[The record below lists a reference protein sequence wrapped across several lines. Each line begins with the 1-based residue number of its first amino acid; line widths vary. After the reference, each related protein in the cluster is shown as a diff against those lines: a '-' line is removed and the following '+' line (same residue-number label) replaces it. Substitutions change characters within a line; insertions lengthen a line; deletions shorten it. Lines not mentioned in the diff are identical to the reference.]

1 MEFTGSLQFADESS
15 WLTLTTESD
24 DTVTISVRLN
34 TFVPNQEVMSFEV
47 TPNSGIVR
55 LPAGEILRV
64 LKGNGVGM
72 ITGVFAATQ
81 GTSSCSYSFS
91 VLPCRKFAYKSLA
104 ATIFTTRP
112 EKSPVHVG
120 AEDRLWFYRMAGDVS
135 TYVRFNYLAGG
146 SSSNYELSP
155 TYSINLK
162 YYDLDISADTMLAT
176 ASAKG
181 LDVSNIVSYDVWIEC
196 SGSKSTVYSF
206 VIKRMRLPLKTYRF
220 LGRRGTYE
228 YIHATGKFS
237 RSIESET
244 QVFVNS
250 GIEQELENDYSM
262 TFEQN
267 SGHIDSIGM
276 NGYWL
281 EFLAAKERY
290 IIEKDGSER
299 AIVVDEFKTSLTDR
313 TVSSMTFKWHY
324 ANPNNTVIDKVD
336 IDITGLGILGP
347 STVNDVSNTAQ
358 FQVTYSPSNTTQR
371 SITWSVVSGS
381 DYASID
387 GNGKLTVKS
396 NAKGNVVKVRATST
410 DKPNIYAEKSVNV
423 TYFSAEVSISFQK
436 DSIEVEAKAGTVTN
450 TFTTTGLTNLRVSA
464 SGGMAITTGPSI
476 TGYLIGFAYAENTGN
491 SAKMATVTL
500 TGDRTDGKGTFSKS
514 YTVLQKAAAS
524 AEDPSWDLPSSYL
537 GEYLT
542 LNPAGGTFD
551 INISDPARAGWRVVF
566 DSPLTLESGSA
577 TGTGQGKLSVRYP
590 ANDTGS
596 SRSFELILK
605 SGVSYLTK
613 CVAKQAAKAETPKA
627 DPSWNLPSTWII
639 KADGSNAPSIQ
650 VTDNDNVGW
659 RLVLPDWIQT
669 EGGMTEGTGTFSL
682 MTAADGNDGSER
694 TAELRLV
701 STDGNTTYA
710 VCSVSQ
716 KAAASQEPS
725 ITFSMNSATVK
736 ATLTVLTN
744 PMSYQNL
751 TGLNATVSGGLSA
764 AAASIESSSVK
775 VTFAQNTTA
784 SERVGTVTVT
794 GTRTDGKGTYSKSFT
809 IVQSAARAATW
820 SLPATQAFEAG
831 GDGAI
836 FTITDKDSA
845 GWRLTLPDWC
855 LVSDGI
861 TEGSGD
867 RDTDLVARAND
878 TGSSRTGT
886 VQLVSTDG
894 NTVYATCTV
903 TQESKILPSWN
914 VPTTFRFDSIG
925 QSDLSPSGLDL
936 NITDPDNVGWTI
948 DGPSYVGNSLVSGD
962 PLPISGTGNKSLSL
976 APDVNTSSER
986 TFDLVLK
993 ASTGAVIA
1001 TCNCTQKAS
1010 EAENTVAMKI
1020 AISNADQKL
1029 DVADHNPEVCIN
1041 TNGLTITD
1049 GISLGTIVSM
1059 DSQYIY
1065 IDIPESNV
1073 AELYNKLQVDWK
1085 YNQFLYVHILNG
1097 STNPDTVYNNETSE
1111 HTDFYNNENFLLC
1124 EIAKVQANLFAKVE
1138 NVVTSH
1144 GSIILESDCIIEEYQ
1159 TRYHVVIK
1167 TDEPL
1172 GSYVSSQFSS
1182 EKFGLV
1188 WLMNRDNN
1196 TSYLPIFPYVTGVD
1210 VGGSVP
1216 KLRMD
1221 VYRCIPM
1228 PLSVFKLNNLAFVT
1242 DFAATEATQIGIVS
1256 ISEIKTGNS
1265 SLLKLPT
1272 FDLSET
1278 HFGTNVPGFDSSVVL
1293 EMQNPSVLDLS
1304 DRVSTDFQGDI
1315 IITLS
1320 CNDMFLDIL

>member
-1 MEFTGSLQFADESS
+1 MEFTGSILFADESS

-206 VIKRMRLPLKTYRF
+206 VIKRTRLPLKTYKF

-250 GIEQELENDYSM
+250 GIEQELTNDYSM

-336 IDITGLGILGP
+336 INITGLGILGP

-464 SGGMAITTGPSI
+464 SGGMTITTGPSI

-514 YTVLQKAAAS
+514 YTVTQKAAAAS

-596 SRSFELILK
+596 SRSFELLLK

-809 IVQSAARAATW
+809 IEQSAAKAAATW
-820 SLPATQAFEAG
+820 DLPSSLTFEEG
-831 GDGAI
+831 GDGEI

-903 TQESKILPSWN
+903 TQESKILLSWDVPS
-914 VPTTFRFDSIG
+914 TFRFDSLG
-925 QSDLSPSGLDL
+925 QSESSPAGLEFTL
-936 NITDPDNVGWTI
+936 NNPDNLGWTI
-948 DGPSYVGNSLVSGD
+948 DGPSYVTFTYSEDGTSKTANLPFSRGD
-962 PLPISGTGNKSLSL
+962 RNITPMYIQ
-976 APDVNTSSER
+976 PDVNGTAER
-986 TFDLVLK
+986 TFDLSLLT
-993 ASTGAVIA
+993 SSGAVIA
-1001 TCNCTQKAS
+1001 TCECTQEADNSMNFATALTLDPS
-1010 EAENTVAMKI
+1010 EE
-1020 AISNADQKL
+1020 
-1029 DVADHNPEVCIN
+1029 
-1041 TNGLTITD
+1041 
-1049 GISLGTIVSM
+1049 
-1059 DSQYIY
+1059 
-1065 IDIPESNV
+1065 
-1073 AELYNKLQVDWK
+1073 
-1085 YNQFLYVHILNG
+1085 
-1097 STNPDTVYNNETSE
+1097 
-1111 HTDFYNNENFLLC
+1111 
-1124 EIAKVQANLFAKVE
+1124 
-1138 NVVTSH
+1138 
-1144 GSIILESDCIIEEYQ
+1144 
-1159 TRYHVVIK
+1159 R
-1167 TDEPL
+1167 
-1172 GSYVSSQFSS
+1172 
-1182 EKFGLV
+1182 
-1188 WLMNRDNN
+1188 
-1196 TSYLPIFPYVTGVD
+1196 
-1210 VGGSVP
+1210 
-1216 KLRMD
+1216 
-1221 VYRCIPM
+1221 
-1228 PLSVFKLNNLAFVT
+1228 
-1242 DFAATEATQIGIVS
+1242 
-1256 ISEIKTGNS
+1256 
-1265 SLLKLPT
+1265 
-1272 FDLSET
+1272 
-1278 HFGTNVPGFDSSVVL
+1278 
-1293 EMQNPSVLDLS
+1293 
-1304 DRVSTDFQGDI
+1304 
-1315 IITLS
+1315 
-1320 CNDMFLDIL
+1320 

>member
-1 MEFTGSLQFADESS
+1 MSFPKDVTCGNFAIARGSTPRITEVMEFTGNIQFADESS

-206 VIKRMRLPLKTYRF
+206 VIKRMRLPLKTYKF

-410 DKPNIYAEKSVNV
+410 DKPSVYAEKSANV

-436 DSIEVEAKAGTVTN
+436 DSIGVEAKAGTVTN

-464 SGGMAITTGPSI
+464 SGGMTITTGPSI

-514 YTVLQKAAAS
+514 YTVTQKAAAAS

-605 SGVSYLTK
+605 SGASNLTI
-613 CVAKQAAKAETPKA
+613 CVAKQAAKAETPKV

-659 RLVLPDWIQT
+659 KVEYPDWMGA
-669 EGGMTEGTGTFSL
+669 EGGIDSGTGSGEVSFQVDANTG
-682 MTAADGNDGSER
+682 AEREGNITLKS
-694 TAELRLV
+694 A
-701 STDGNTTYA
+701 DGNTTFA
-710 VCSVSQ
+710 VSSVEQ
-716 KAAASQEPS
+716 KAAASLEPS

-751 TGLNATVSGGLSA
+751 TGLNATVSGELSEAAATIESA
-764 AAASIESSSVK
+764 AVK
-775 VTFAQNTTA
+775 VTFAQNT
-784 SERVGTVTVT
+784 SSSKRVGTITVT

-809 IVQSAARAATW
+809 IEQSAARAATW
-820 SLPATQAFEAG
+820 DLPSSLTFEAG

-861 TEGSGD
+861 TKGSGD

-903 TQESKILPSWN
+903 TQESKILLSWDVPS
-914 VPTTFRFDSIG
+914 TFRFDSLG
-925 QSDLSPSGLDL
+925 QSESSPAGLEFTL
-936 NITDPDNVGWTI
+936 NNPDNLGWTI
-948 DGPSYVGNSLVSGD
+948 DGPSYVTFTYSEDGTSKTANLPFSRGD
-962 PLPISGTGNKSLSL
+962 RNITPMYIQ
-976 APDVNTSSER
+976 PDVNGTAER
-986 TFDLVLK
+986 TFDLSLLT
-993 ASTGAVIA
+993 SSGAVIA
-1001 TCNCTQKAS
+1001 TCECTQEADNSMNFATALTLDPS
-1010 EAENTVAMKI
+1010 EE
-1020 AISNADQKL
+1020 
-1029 DVADHNPEVCIN
+1029 
-1041 TNGLTITD
+1041 
-1049 GISLGTIVSM
+1049 
-1059 DSQYIY
+1059 
-1065 IDIPESNV
+1065 
-1073 AELYNKLQVDWK
+1073 
-1085 YNQFLYVHILNG
+1085 
-1097 STNPDTVYNNETSE
+1097 
-1111 HTDFYNNENFLLC
+1111 
-1124 EIAKVQANLFAKVE
+1124 
-1138 NVVTSH
+1138 
-1144 GSIILESDCIIEEYQ
+1144 
-1159 TRYHVVIK
+1159 R
-1167 TDEPL
+1167 
-1172 GSYVSSQFSS
+1172 
-1182 EKFGLV
+1182 
-1188 WLMNRDNN
+1188 
-1196 TSYLPIFPYVTGVD
+1196 
-1210 VGGSVP
+1210 
-1216 KLRMD
+1216 
-1221 VYRCIPM
+1221 
-1228 PLSVFKLNNLAFVT
+1228 
-1242 DFAATEATQIGIVS
+1242 
-1256 ISEIKTGNS
+1256 
-1265 SLLKLPT
+1265 
-1272 FDLSET
+1272 
-1278 HFGTNVPGFDSSVVL
+1278 
-1293 EMQNPSVLDLS
+1293 
-1304 DRVSTDFQGDI
+1304 
-1315 IITLS
+1315 
-1320 CNDMFLDIL
+1320 

>member
-1 MEFTGSLQFADESS
+1 MEFTGSIQFADESS

-206 VIKRMRLPLKTYRF
+206 VIKRMRLPLKTYKF

-262 TFEQN
+262 IFEQN

-387 GNGKLTVKS
+387 EKGLLTVKGGANGS
-396 NAKGNVVKVRATST
+396 TVKIRATST

-464 SGGMAITTGPSI
+464 SGGMTITTGPSI

-491 SAKMATVTL
+491 SAKVATVTL

-514 YTVLQKAAAS
+514 YTVTQKAAAAS

-605 SGVSYLTK
+605 SGASNLTI
-613 CVAKQAAKAETPKA
+613 CVAKQAAKAETPKV

-659 RLVLPDWIQT
+659 KVEYPDWMGA
-669 EGGMTEGTGTFSL
+669 EGGIDSGTGSGEVSFQVDANTG
-682 MTAADGNDGSER
+682 AEREGNITLKS
-694 TAELRLV
+694 A
-701 STDGNTTYA
+701 DGNTTFA
-710 VCSVSQ
+710 VSSVEQ
-716 KAAASQEPS
+716 KAAASLEPS

-903 TQESKILPSWN
+903 TQESKILLSWDVPS
-914 VPTTFRFDSIG
+914 TFRFDSLG
-925 QSDLSPSGLDL
+925 QSESSPAGLEFTL
-936 NITDPDNVGWTI
+936 NNPDNLGWTI
-948 DGPSYVGNSLVSGD
+948 DGPSYVTFTYSEDGTSKTANLPFSRGD
-962 PLPISGTGNKSLSL
+962 RNITPMYIQ
-976 APDVNTSSER
+976 PDVNGTAER
-986 TFDLVLK
+986 TFDLSLLT
-993 ASTGAVIA
+993 SSGAVIA
-1001 TCNCTQKAS
+1001 TCECTQEADNSMNFATALTLDPS
-1010 EAENTVAMKI
+1010 EE
-1020 AISNADQKL
+1020 
-1029 DVADHNPEVCIN
+1029 
-1041 TNGLTITD
+1041 
-1049 GISLGTIVSM
+1049 
-1059 DSQYIY
+1059 
-1065 IDIPESNV
+1065 
-1073 AELYNKLQVDWK
+1073 
-1085 YNQFLYVHILNG
+1085 
-1097 STNPDTVYNNETSE
+1097 
-1111 HTDFYNNENFLLC
+1111 
-1124 EIAKVQANLFAKVE
+1124 
-1138 NVVTSH
+1138 
-1144 GSIILESDCIIEEYQ
+1144 
-1159 TRYHVVIK
+1159 R
-1167 TDEPL
+1167 
-1172 GSYVSSQFSS
+1172 
-1182 EKFGLV
+1182 
-1188 WLMNRDNN
+1188 
-1196 TSYLPIFPYVTGVD
+1196 
-1210 VGGSVP
+1210 
-1216 KLRMD
+1216 
-1221 VYRCIPM
+1221 
-1228 PLSVFKLNNLAFVT
+1228 
-1242 DFAATEATQIGIVS
+1242 
-1256 ISEIKTGNS
+1256 
-1265 SLLKLPT
+1265 
-1272 FDLSET
+1272 
-1278 HFGTNVPGFDSSVVL
+1278 
-1293 EMQNPSVLDLS
+1293 
-1304 DRVSTDFQGDI
+1304 
-1315 IITLS
+1315 
-1320 CNDMFLDIL
+1320 

>member
-1 MEFTGSLQFADESS
+1 MEFTGSIQFADESS

-206 VIKRMRLPLKTYRF
+206 VIKRMRLPLKTYKF

-250 GIEQELENDYSM
+250 GLEQELENDYSM

-267 SGHIDSIGM
+267 SGHIDSVGM

-324 ANPNNTVIDKVD
+324 ANPNNIVIDKVD

-410 DKPNIYAEKSVNV
+410 DKPSVYAEKSVNV

-436 DSIEVEAKAGTVTN
+436 DSIGVEAKAGTVTN

-464 SGGMAITTGPSI
+464 SGGMTITTGPSI
-476 TGYLIGFAYAENTGN
+476 TGHLIGFAYAENTGN

-514 YTVLQKAAAS
+514 YTVTQKAAAAS

-596 SRSFELILK
+596 SRSFELLLK
-605 SGVSYLTK
+605 SGGSYLTG

-627 DPSWNLPSTWII
+627 DPSWNLPTTWTIN
-639 KADGSNAPSIQ
+639 ADGSNDPFIQ

-659 RLVLPDWIQT
+659 KVEYPDWMEA
-669 EGGMTEGTGTFSL
+669 EGGIDSGTGSGAVSFRIVANTG
-682 MTAADGNDGSER
+682 AEREGNITLKSAG
-694 TAELRLV
+694 
-701 STDGNTTYA
+701 GNTTYA

-903 TQESKILPSWN
+903 TQESKILLSWDVPS
-914 VPTTFRFDSIG
+914 TFRFDSLG
-925 QSDLSPSGLDL
+925 QSESSPAGLEFTL
-936 NITDPDNVGWTI
+936 NNPDNLGWTI
-948 DGPSYVGNSLVSGD
+948 DGPSYVTFTYSEDGTSKTANLPFSRGD
-962 PLPISGTGNKSLSL
+962 RNITPMYIQ
-976 APDVNTSSER
+976 PDVNGTAER
-986 TFDLVLK
+986 TFDLSLLT
-993 ASTGAVIA
+993 SSGAVIA
-1001 TCNCTQKAS
+1001 TCECTQEADNSMNFATALTLDPS
-1010 EAENTVAMKI
+1010 EE
-1020 AISNADQKL
+1020 
-1029 DVADHNPEVCIN
+1029 
-1041 TNGLTITD
+1041 
-1049 GISLGTIVSM
+1049 
-1059 DSQYIY
+1059 
-1065 IDIPESNV
+1065 
-1073 AELYNKLQVDWK
+1073 
-1085 YNQFLYVHILNG
+1085 
-1097 STNPDTVYNNETSE
+1097 
-1111 HTDFYNNENFLLC
+1111 
-1124 EIAKVQANLFAKVE
+1124 
-1138 NVVTSH
+1138 
-1144 GSIILESDCIIEEYQ
+1144 
-1159 TRYHVVIK
+1159 R
-1167 TDEPL
+1167 
-1172 GSYVSSQFSS
+1172 
-1182 EKFGLV
+1182 
-1188 WLMNRDNN
+1188 
-1196 TSYLPIFPYVTGVD
+1196 
-1210 VGGSVP
+1210 
-1216 KLRMD
+1216 
-1221 VYRCIPM
+1221 
-1228 PLSVFKLNNLAFVT
+1228 
-1242 DFAATEATQIGIVS
+1242 
-1256 ISEIKTGNS
+1256 
-1265 SLLKLPT
+1265 
-1272 FDLSET
+1272 
-1278 HFGTNVPGFDSSVVL
+1278 
-1293 EMQNPSVLDLS
+1293 
-1304 DRVSTDFQGDI
+1304 
-1315 IITLS
+1315 
-1320 CNDMFLDIL
+1320 

>member
-1 MEFTGSLQFADESS
+1 MEFTGNIQFADESS

-112 EKSPVHVG
+112 ERSPVYVG
-120 AEDRLWFYRMAGDVS
+120 AEERLWFYRMAGDVS

-155 TYSINLK
+155 AYSINLK

-206 VIKRMRLPLKTYRF
+206 DIKRMRLPLKTYKF

-228 YIHATGKFS
+228 YIHATGNFS

-244 QVFVNS
+244 QVFVTS
-250 GIEQELENDYSM
+250 GIEQELENDYSK

-267 SGHIDSIGM
+267 SGHIESVGM

-281 EFLAAKERY
+281 EFLAAKKRY
-290 IIEKDGSER
+290 IIEKDGEGR
-299 AIVVDEFKTSLTDR
+299 EIIVDEFKTSLTDR
-313 TVSSMTFKWHY
+313 SVGSLTFRWHY

-396 NAKGNVVKVRATST
+396 NAKGNEVKVRATST

-423 TYFSAEVSISFQK
+423 TYFSADVSISFQK

-450 TFTTTGLTNLRVSA
+450 TFTTTGLANLRVSA
-464 SGGMAITTGPSI
+464 SGGMTITTGPSI
-476 TGYLIGFAYAENTGN
+476 TGYLIGFAYAENTGD
-491 SAKMATVTL
+491 SARKATVTL

-514 YTVLQKAAAS
+514 YTVLQKAATAS

-577 TGTGQGKLSVRYP
+577 TGIGQGELSIRYP

-596 SRSFELILK
+596 SRSFELQLK
-605 SGVSYLTK
+605 SGVSYLTR

-639 KADGSNAPSIQ
+639 NADGSNAPSIQ
-650 VTDNDNVGW
+650 VADNDNVGW

-682 MTAADGNDGSER
+682 MTAAEGNDGSER

-710 VCSVSQ
+710 VCSVTQ
-716 KAAASQEPS
+716 KAAAAQEPS

-751 TGLNATVSGGLSA
+751 TGLNAAVSGELSEAAATIESA
-764 AAASIESSSVK
+764 AVK
-775 VTFAQNTTA
+775 VTFAQNTT
-784 SERVGTVTVT
+784 SSKRVGTITVT

-809 IVQSAARAATW
+809 IEQSAARAATW

-836 FTITDKDSA
+836 FTITDKDRV
-845 GWRLTLPDWC
+845 GWRLHLPDWC

-886 VQLVSTDG
+886 VQLVSADG

-903 TQESKILPSWN
+903 TQEADTSMNFATALTLDPSE
-914 VPTTFRFDSIG
+914 
-925 QSDLSPSGLDL
+925 
-936 NITDPDNVGWTI
+936 
-948 DGPSYVGNSLVSGD
+948 
-962 PLPISGTGNKSLSL
+962 
-976 APDVNTSSER
+976 ER
-986 TFDLVLK
+986 
-993 ASTGAVIA
+993 
-1001 TCNCTQKAS
+1001 
-1010 EAENTVAMKI
+1010 
-1020 AISNADQKL
+1020 
-1029 DVADHNPEVCIN
+1029 
-1041 TNGLTITD
+1041 
-1049 GISLGTIVSM
+1049 
-1059 DSQYIY
+1059 
-1065 IDIPESNV
+1065 
-1073 AELYNKLQVDWK
+1073 
-1085 YNQFLYVHILNG
+1085 
-1097 STNPDTVYNNETSE
+1097 
-1111 HTDFYNNENFLLC
+1111 
-1124 EIAKVQANLFAKVE
+1124 
-1138 NVVTSH
+1138 
-1144 GSIILESDCIIEEYQ
+1144 
-1159 TRYHVVIK
+1159 
-1167 TDEPL
+1167 
-1172 GSYVSSQFSS
+1172 
-1182 EKFGLV
+1182 
-1188 WLMNRDNN
+1188 
-1196 TSYLPIFPYVTGVD
+1196 
-1210 VGGSVP
+1210 
-1216 KLRMD
+1216 
-1221 VYRCIPM
+1221 
-1228 PLSVFKLNNLAFVT
+1228 
-1242 DFAATEATQIGIVS
+1242 
-1256 ISEIKTGNS
+1256 
-1265 SLLKLPT
+1265 
-1272 FDLSET
+1272 
-1278 HFGTNVPGFDSSVVL
+1278 
-1293 EMQNPSVLDLS
+1293 
-1304 DRVSTDFQGDI
+1304 
-1315 IITLS
+1315 
-1320 CNDMFLDIL
+1320 

>member
-1 MEFTGSLQFADESS
+1 MSFPKDVTCGNFAIARGSTPRITEVMEFTGNIQFADESS

-206 VIKRMRLPLKTYRF
+206 VIKRMRLPLKTYKF

-387 GNGKLTVKS
+387 GNGMLTVKS
-396 NAKGNVVKVRATST
+396 NAKGSEVKVRATST

-436 DSIEVEAKAGTVTN
+436 DSIGVEAKAGTVTN

-464 SGGMAITTGPSI
+464 SGGMTITMGPSI

-514 YTVLQKAAAS
+514 YTVTQKAAAAS
-524 AEDPSWDLPSSYL
+524 VEDPSWDLPSSYL

-596 SRSFELILK
+596 SRSFELLLK
-605 SGVSYLTK
+605 SGVSYLTG

-627 DPSWNLPSTWII
+627 DPSWNLPTTWTIN
-639 KADGSNAPSIQ
+639 ADGSNDPSIQ

-659 RLVLPDWIQT
+659 KVEYPDWMKA
-669 EGGMTEGTGTFSL
+669 EGGIDSGTGSGAVSFQIVANTG
-682 MTAADGNDGSER
+682 AEREGNITLKSAG
-694 TAELRLV
+694 
-701 STDGNTTYA
+701 GNTTYA

-775 VTFAQNTTA
+775 LTFAQNTTA

-903 TQESKILPSWN
+903 TQESKILLSWDVPS
-914 VPTTFRFDSIG
+914 TFRFDSLG
-925 QSDLSPSGLDL
+925 QSESSPAGLEFTL
-936 NITDPDNVGWTI
+936 NNPDNLGWTI
-948 DGPSYVGNSLVSGD
+948 DGPSYVTFTYSEDGTSKTANLPFSRGD
-962 PLPISGTGNKSLSL
+962 RNITPMYIQ
-976 APDVNTSSER
+976 PDVNGTAER
-986 TFDLVLK
+986 TFDLSLLT
-993 ASTGAVIA
+993 SSGAVIA
-1001 TCNCTQKAS
+1001 TCECTQEADNSMNFATALTLDPS
-1010 EAENTVAMKI
+1010 EE
-1020 AISNADQKL
+1020 
-1029 DVADHNPEVCIN
+1029 
-1041 TNGLTITD
+1041 
-1049 GISLGTIVSM
+1049 
-1059 DSQYIY
+1059 
-1065 IDIPESNV
+1065 
-1073 AELYNKLQVDWK
+1073 
-1085 YNQFLYVHILNG
+1085 
-1097 STNPDTVYNNETSE
+1097 
-1111 HTDFYNNENFLLC
+1111 
-1124 EIAKVQANLFAKVE
+1124 
-1138 NVVTSH
+1138 
-1144 GSIILESDCIIEEYQ
+1144 
-1159 TRYHVVIK
+1159 R
-1167 TDEPL
+1167 
-1172 GSYVSSQFSS
+1172 
-1182 EKFGLV
+1182 
-1188 WLMNRDNN
+1188 
-1196 TSYLPIFPYVTGVD
+1196 
-1210 VGGSVP
+1210 
-1216 KLRMD
+1216 
-1221 VYRCIPM
+1221 
-1228 PLSVFKLNNLAFVT
+1228 
-1242 DFAATEATQIGIVS
+1242 
-1256 ISEIKTGNS
+1256 
-1265 SLLKLPT
+1265 
-1272 FDLSET
+1272 
-1278 HFGTNVPGFDSSVVL
+1278 
-1293 EMQNPSVLDLS
+1293 
-1304 DRVSTDFQGDI
+1304 
-1315 IITLS
+1315 
-1320 CNDMFLDIL
+1320 

>member
-1 MEFTGSLQFADESS
+1 MEFTGNIQFADESS

-112 EKSPVHVG
+112 ERSPVYVG
-120 AEDRLWFYRMAGDVS
+120 AEERLWFYRMAGDVS

-206 VIKRMRLPLKTYRF
+206 VIKRMRLPLKTYKF

-396 NAKGNVVKVRATST
+396 NAKGSEVKVRATST

-436 DSIEVEAKAGTVTN
+436 DSIGVEAKAGTVTN

-464 SGGMAITTGPSI
+464 SGGMTITTGPSI

-514 YTVLQKAAAS
+514 YTVTQKAAAAS
-524 AEDPSWDLPSSYL
+524 VEDPSWDLPSSYL

-605 SGVSYLTK
+605 SGASNLTI

-659 RLVLPDWIQT
+659 KVEYPDWMEA
-669 EGGMTEGTGTFSL
+669 EGGIDSGTGSGTVSFQIVAN
-682 MTAADGNDGSER
+682 TGAEREGNITLKSAG
-694 TAELRLV
+694 
-701 STDGNTTYA
+701 GNTTYA

-903 TQESKILPSWN
+903 TQESKILLSWDVPS
-914 VPTTFRFDSIG
+914 TFRFDSLG
-925 QSDLSPSGLDL
+925 QSESSPAGLEFTL
-936 NITDPDNVGWTI
+936 NNPDNLGWTI
-948 DGPSYVGNSLVSGD
+948 DGPSYVTFTYSEDGTPKTANLPFSRGD
-962 PLPISGTGNKSLSL
+962 RNITPMYIQ
-976 APDVNTSSER
+976 PDVNGTAER
-986 TFDLVLK
+986 TFDLSLLT
-993 ASTGAVIA
+993 SSGAVIA
-1001 TCNCTQKAS
+1001 TCECTQEADNSMNFAIALTLDPS
-1010 EAENTVAMKI
+1010 EE
-1020 AISNADQKL
+1020 
-1029 DVADHNPEVCIN
+1029 
-1041 TNGLTITD
+1041 
-1049 GISLGTIVSM
+1049 
-1059 DSQYIY
+1059 
-1065 IDIPESNV
+1065 
-1073 AELYNKLQVDWK
+1073 
-1085 YNQFLYVHILNG
+1085 
-1097 STNPDTVYNNETSE
+1097 
-1111 HTDFYNNENFLLC
+1111 
-1124 EIAKVQANLFAKVE
+1124 
-1138 NVVTSH
+1138 
-1144 GSIILESDCIIEEYQ
+1144 
-1159 TRYHVVIK
+1159 R
-1167 TDEPL
+1167 
-1172 GSYVSSQFSS
+1172 
-1182 EKFGLV
+1182 
-1188 WLMNRDNN
+1188 
-1196 TSYLPIFPYVTGVD
+1196 
-1210 VGGSVP
+1210 
-1216 KLRMD
+1216 
-1221 VYRCIPM
+1221 
-1228 PLSVFKLNNLAFVT
+1228 
-1242 DFAATEATQIGIVS
+1242 
-1256 ISEIKTGNS
+1256 
-1265 SLLKLPT
+1265 
-1272 FDLSET
+1272 
-1278 HFGTNVPGFDSSVVL
+1278 
-1293 EMQNPSVLDLS
+1293 
-1304 DRVSTDFQGDI
+1304 
-1315 IITLS
+1315 
-1320 CNDMFLDIL
+1320 

>member
-1 MEFTGSLQFADESS
+1 MEFTGNIQFADESS

-112 EKSPVHVG
+112 ERSPVYVG
-120 AEDRLWFYRMAGDVS
+120 AEERLWFYRMAGDVS
-135 TYVRFNYLAGG
+135 THVRFNYLAGG

-155 TYSINLK
+155 AYSINLK

-206 VIKRMRLPLKTYRF
+206 DIKRMRLPLKTYKF

-228 YIHATGKFS
+228 YIHATGNFS

-244 QVFVNS
+244 QVFVTS
-250 GIEQELENDYSM
+250 GIEQELENDYSK

-267 SGHIDSIGM
+267 SGHIESVGM

-281 EFLAAKERY
+281 EFLAAKKRY
-290 IIEKDGSER
+290 IIEKDGEGR
-299 AIVVDEFKTSLTDR
+299 EIIVDEFKTSLTDR
-313 TVSSMTFKWHY
+313 SVGSLTFRWHY

-396 NAKGNVVKVRATST
+396 NAKGNEVKVRATST

-423 TYFSAEVSISFQK
+423 TYFSADVSISFQK

-450 TFTTTGLTNLRVSA
+450 TFTTTGLANLRVSA
-464 SGGMAITTGPSI
+464 SGGMTITTGPSI
-476 TGYLIGFAYAENTGN
+476 TGYLIGFAYAENTGD
-491 SAKMATVTL
+491 SARKATVTL

-514 YTVLQKAAAS
+514 YTVLQKAATAS

-577 TGTGQGKLSVRYP
+577 TGIGQGELSIRYP

-596 SRSFELILK
+596 SRSFELQLK
-605 SGVSYLTK
+605 SGVSYLTR

-639 KADGSNAPSIQ
+639 NADGSNAPSIQ
-650 VTDNDNVGW
+650 VADNDNVGW

-682 MTAADGNDGSER
+682 MTAAEGNDGSER

-710 VCSVSQ
+710 VCSVTQ
-716 KAAASQEPS
+716 KAAAAQEPS

-751 TGLNATVSGGLSA
+751 TGLNAAVSGELSEAASTIESA
-764 AAASIESSSVK
+764 AVK
-775 VTFAQNTTA
+775 VTFAQNTT
-784 SERVGTVTVT
+784 SSKRVGTITVT

-809 IVQSAARAATW
+809 IEQSAARAATW

-836 FTITDKDSA
+836 FTITDKDRV
-845 GWRLTLPDWC
+845 GWRLHLPDWC

-886 VQLVSTDG
+886 VQLVSADG

-903 TQESKILPSWN
+903 TQEADTSMNFATALTLDPSE
-914 VPTTFRFDSIG
+914 
-925 QSDLSPSGLDL
+925 
-936 NITDPDNVGWTI
+936 
-948 DGPSYVGNSLVSGD
+948 
-962 PLPISGTGNKSLSL
+962 
-976 APDVNTSSER
+976 ER
-986 TFDLVLK
+986 
-993 ASTGAVIA
+993 
-1001 TCNCTQKAS
+1001 
-1010 EAENTVAMKI
+1010 
-1020 AISNADQKL
+1020 
-1029 DVADHNPEVCIN
+1029 
-1041 TNGLTITD
+1041 
-1049 GISLGTIVSM
+1049 
-1059 DSQYIY
+1059 
-1065 IDIPESNV
+1065 
-1073 AELYNKLQVDWK
+1073 
-1085 YNQFLYVHILNG
+1085 
-1097 STNPDTVYNNETSE
+1097 
-1111 HTDFYNNENFLLC
+1111 
-1124 EIAKVQANLFAKVE
+1124 
-1138 NVVTSH
+1138 
-1144 GSIILESDCIIEEYQ
+1144 
-1159 TRYHVVIK
+1159 
-1167 TDEPL
+1167 
-1172 GSYVSSQFSS
+1172 
-1182 EKFGLV
+1182 
-1188 WLMNRDNN
+1188 
-1196 TSYLPIFPYVTGVD
+1196 
-1210 VGGSVP
+1210 
-1216 KLRMD
+1216 
-1221 VYRCIPM
+1221 
-1228 PLSVFKLNNLAFVT
+1228 
-1242 DFAATEATQIGIVS
+1242 
-1256 ISEIKTGNS
+1256 
-1265 SLLKLPT
+1265 
-1272 FDLSET
+1272 
-1278 HFGTNVPGFDSSVVL
+1278 
-1293 EMQNPSVLDLS
+1293 
-1304 DRVSTDFQGDI
+1304 
-1315 IITLS
+1315 
-1320 CNDMFLDIL
+1320 

>member
-1 MEFTGSLQFADESS
+1 MEFTGSIQFADESS

-47 TPNSGIVR
+47 TPNYGIVR

-206 VIKRMRLPLKTYRF
+206 VIKRMRLPLKTYKF

-267 SGHIDSIGM
+267 SGHIDSVGM

-410 DKPNIYAEKSVNV
+410 DKPNVYAEKSVNV

-450 TFTTTGLTNLRVSA
+450 TFTTTGLANLRVSA
-464 SGGMAITTGPSI
+464 SGGMTITTGPSI
-476 TGYLIGFAYAENTGN
+476 TGYLIGFAYAENTGD
-491 SAKMATVTL
+491 SARKATVTL

-514 YTVLQKAAAS
+514 YTVTQKAAAAS

-605 SGVSYLTK
+605 SGASNLTI
-613 CVAKQAAKAETPKA
+613 CVAKQAAKAETPKV

-659 RLVLPDWIQT
+659 KVEYPDWMGA
-669 EGGMTEGTGTFSL
+669 EGGIDSGTGSGEVSFQVDANTG
-682 MTAADGNDGSER
+682 AEREGNITLKS
-694 TAELRLV
+694 A
-701 STDGNTTYA
+701 DGNTTFA
-710 VCSVSQ
+710 VSSVEQ
-716 KAAASQEPS
+716 KAAASLEPS

-903 TQESKILPSWN
+903 TQESKILLSWDVPS
-914 VPTTFRFDSIG
+914 TFRFDSLG
-925 QSDLSPSGLDL
+925 QSESNPAGLEFTL
-936 NITDPDNVGWTI
+936 NNPDNLGWTI
-948 DGPSYVGNSLVSGD
+948 DGPSYVTFTYSEDGTSKTANLPFSRGD
-962 PLPISGTGNKSLSL
+962 RNITPMYIQ
-976 APDVNTSSER
+976 PDVNGTAER
-986 TFDLVLK
+986 TFDLSLLT
-993 ASTGAVIA
+993 SSGAVIA
-1001 TCNCTQKAS
+1001 TCECTQEADNSMNFATALTLDPS
-1010 EAENTVAMKI
+1010 EE
-1020 AISNADQKL
+1020 
-1029 DVADHNPEVCIN
+1029 
-1041 TNGLTITD
+1041 
-1049 GISLGTIVSM
+1049 
-1059 DSQYIY
+1059 
-1065 IDIPESNV
+1065 
-1073 AELYNKLQVDWK
+1073 
-1085 YNQFLYVHILNG
+1085 
-1097 STNPDTVYNNETSE
+1097 
-1111 HTDFYNNENFLLC
+1111 
-1124 EIAKVQANLFAKVE
+1124 
-1138 NVVTSH
+1138 
-1144 GSIILESDCIIEEYQ
+1144 
-1159 TRYHVVIK
+1159 R
-1167 TDEPL
+1167 
-1172 GSYVSSQFSS
+1172 
-1182 EKFGLV
+1182 
-1188 WLMNRDNN
+1188 
-1196 TSYLPIFPYVTGVD
+1196 
-1210 VGGSVP
+1210 
-1216 KLRMD
+1216 
-1221 VYRCIPM
+1221 
-1228 PLSVFKLNNLAFVT
+1228 
-1242 DFAATEATQIGIVS
+1242 
-1256 ISEIKTGNS
+1256 
-1265 SLLKLPT
+1265 
-1272 FDLSET
+1272 
-1278 HFGTNVPGFDSSVVL
+1278 
-1293 EMQNPSVLDLS
+1293 
-1304 DRVSTDFQGDI
+1304 
-1315 IITLS
+1315 
-1320 CNDMFLDIL
+1320 

>member
-1 MEFTGSLQFADESS
+1 MSFPKDVTCGNFAIARGSTPRITEVMEFTGNIQFADESS

-206 VIKRMRLPLKTYRF
+206 VIKRMRLPLKTYKF

-410 DKPNIYAEKSVNV
+410 DKPSVYAEKSVNV

-436 DSIEVEAKAGTVTN
+436 DSIGVEAKAGTVTN

-464 SGGMAITTGPSI
+464 SGGMTITTGPSI

-566 DSPLTLESGSA
+566 GSPLTLESGSA

-596 SRSFELILK
+596 SRSFDLILK
-605 SGVSYLTK
+605 SGESNLTR

-627 DPSWNLPSTWII
+627 DPSWNLPTTWTIN
-639 KADGSNAPSIQ
+639 ADGSNDPFIQ

-659 RLVLPDWIQT
+659 KVEYPDWMEA
-669 EGGMTEGTGTFSL
+669 EGGIDSGTGSGTVSFQIVANTGAEREGNITLKSAGGNTTYAVCSVSQKAAASAEDPSWDLPSSYLGEYLTLNPAGGTFDINISDPARAGWRVVFGSPL
-682 MTAADGNDGSER
+682 TLESGSATGTGQGKLSVRYPANDTGSSRSFDLILKSGESNLTRCVAKQAAKAETPKADPSWNLPTTWTINADGSNDPFIQVTDNDNVGWKVEYPDWMEAEGGIDSGTGSGTVSFQIVANTGAER
-694 TAELRLV
+694 EGNITLKSAG
-701 STDGNTTYA
+701 GNTTYA

-751 TGLNATVSGGLSA
+751 TGLNATVSGELSEAAATIESA
-764 AAASIESSSVK
+764 AVK
-775 VTFAQNTTA
+775 VTFAQNT
-784 SERVGTVTVT
+784 SSSKRVGTITVT

-809 IVQSAARAATW
+809 IEQSAAKAATW
-820 SLPATQAFEAG
+820 DLPSSLTFEAG

-861 TEGSGD
+861 TKGFGD

-903 TQESKILPSWN
+903 TQ
-914 VPTTFRFDSIG
+914 
-925 QSDLSPSGLDL
+925 
-936 NITDPDNVGWTI
+936 
-948 DGPSYVGNSLVSGD
+948 
-962 PLPISGTGNKSLSL
+962 
-976 APDVNTSSER
+976 
-986 TFDLVLK
+986 
-993 ASTGAVIA
+993 
-1001 TCNCTQKAS
+1001 
-1010 EAENTVAMKI
+1010 
-1020 AISNADQKL
+1020 NADNSMNFAIALTL
-1029 DVADHNPEVCIN
+1029 DP
-1041 TNGLTITD
+1041 
-1049 GISLGTIVSM
+1049 
-1059 DSQYIY
+1059 
-1065 IDIPESNV
+1065 
-1073 AELYNKLQVDWK
+1073 
-1085 YNQFLYVHILNG
+1085 
-1097 STNPDTVYNNETSE
+1097 SE
-1111 HTDFYNNENFLLC
+1111 E
-1124 EIAKVQANLFAKVE
+1124 
-1138 NVVTSH
+1138 
-1144 GSIILESDCIIEEYQ
+1144 
-1159 TRYHVVIK
+1159 R
-1167 TDEPL
+1167 
-1172 GSYVSSQFSS
+1172 
-1182 EKFGLV
+1182 
-1188 WLMNRDNN
+1188 
-1196 TSYLPIFPYVTGVD
+1196 
-1210 VGGSVP
+1210 
-1216 KLRMD
+1216 
-1221 VYRCIPM
+1221 
-1228 PLSVFKLNNLAFVT
+1228 
-1242 DFAATEATQIGIVS
+1242 
-1256 ISEIKTGNS
+1256 
-1265 SLLKLPT
+1265 
-1272 FDLSET
+1272 
-1278 HFGTNVPGFDSSVVL
+1278 
-1293 EMQNPSVLDLS
+1293 
-1304 DRVSTDFQGDI
+1304 
-1315 IITLS
+1315 
-1320 CNDMFLDIL
+1320 

>member
-1 MEFTGSLQFADESS
+1 MSFPKDVTCGNFAIARGSTPRITEVMEFTGNIQFADESS

-47 TPNSGIVR
+47 TPNYGIVR

-206 VIKRMRLPLKTYRF
+206 VIKRMRLPLKTYKF

-250 GIEQELENDYSM
+250 GIDQELENDYSM

-267 SGHIDSIGM
+267 SGHIDSVGM

-281 EFLAAKERY
+281 EFLAAKKRY
-290 IIEKDGSER
+290 IIEKDGEGR
-299 AIVVDEFKTSLTDR
+299 EIIVDEFKTSLTDR
-313 TVSSMTFKWHY
+313 SVGSLTFRWHY

-396 NAKGNVVKVRATST
+396 NAKGNEVKVRATST

-423 TYFSAEVSISFQK
+423 TYFSADVSISFQK

-450 TFTTTGLTNLRVSA
+450 TFTTTGLANLRVSA
-464 SGGMAITTGPSI
+464 SGGMTITTGPSI
-476 TGYLIGFAYAENTGN
+476 TGYLIGFAYAENTGD
-491 SAKMATVTL
+491 SARKATVTL

-514 YTVLQKAAAS
+514 YTVLQKAATAS

-577 TGTGQGKLSVRYP
+577 TGIGQGELSIRYP

-596 SRSFELILK
+596 SRSFELQLK
-605 SGVSYLTK
+605 SGVSYLTR

-639 KADGSNAPSIQ
+639 NADGSNAPSIQ
-650 VTDNDNVGW
+650 VADNDNVGW

-682 MTAADGNDGSER
+682 MTAAEGNDGSER
-694 TAELRLV
+694 TAELQLV

-710 VCSVSQ
+710 VCSVTQ
-716 KAAASQEPS
+716 KAAAQEPS

-751 TGLNATVSGGLSA
+751 TGLNATVSGDLSEAAATIESA
-764 AAASIESSSVK
+764 AVK
-775 VTFAQNTTA
+775 VTFAQNT
-784 SERVGTVTVT
+784 SSSKRVGTITVT

-809 IVQSAARAATW
+809 IEQSAARAATW

-836 FTITDKDSA
+836 FTITDKDRV
-845 GWRLTLPDWC
+845 GWRLHIPDWC

-886 VQLVSTDG
+886 VQLVSADG

-903 TQESKILPSWN
+903 TQEADTSMNFATALTLDPSE
-914 VPTTFRFDSIG
+914 
-925 QSDLSPSGLDL
+925 
-936 NITDPDNVGWTI
+936 
-948 DGPSYVGNSLVSGD
+948 
-962 PLPISGTGNKSLSL
+962 
-976 APDVNTSSER
+976 ER
-986 TFDLVLK
+986 
-993 ASTGAVIA
+993 
-1001 TCNCTQKAS
+1001 
-1010 EAENTVAMKI
+1010 
-1020 AISNADQKL
+1020 
-1029 DVADHNPEVCIN
+1029 
-1041 TNGLTITD
+1041 
-1049 GISLGTIVSM
+1049 
-1059 DSQYIY
+1059 
-1065 IDIPESNV
+1065 
-1073 AELYNKLQVDWK
+1073 
-1085 YNQFLYVHILNG
+1085 
-1097 STNPDTVYNNETSE
+1097 
-1111 HTDFYNNENFLLC
+1111 
-1124 EIAKVQANLFAKVE
+1124 
-1138 NVVTSH
+1138 
-1144 GSIILESDCIIEEYQ
+1144 
-1159 TRYHVVIK
+1159 
-1167 TDEPL
+1167 
-1172 GSYVSSQFSS
+1172 
-1182 EKFGLV
+1182 
-1188 WLMNRDNN
+1188 
-1196 TSYLPIFPYVTGVD
+1196 
-1210 VGGSVP
+1210 
-1216 KLRMD
+1216 
-1221 VYRCIPM
+1221 
-1228 PLSVFKLNNLAFVT
+1228 
-1242 DFAATEATQIGIVS
+1242 
-1256 ISEIKTGNS
+1256 
-1265 SLLKLPT
+1265 
-1272 FDLSET
+1272 
-1278 HFGTNVPGFDSSVVL
+1278 
-1293 EMQNPSVLDLS
+1293 
-1304 DRVSTDFQGDI
+1304 
-1315 IITLS
+1315 
-1320 CNDMFLDIL
+1320 

>member
-1 MEFTGSLQFADESS
+1 MEFTGSIQFADESS

-47 TPNSGIVR
+47 TPNYGIVR

-206 VIKRMRLPLKTYRF
+206 VIKRMRLPLKTYKF

-267 SGHIDSIGM
+267 SGHIESVGM

-281 EFLAAKERY
+281 EFLAAKKRY
-290 IIEKDGSER
+290 IIEKDGEGR
-299 AIVVDEFKTSLTDR
+299 EIIVDEFKTSLTDR
-313 TVSSMTFKWHY
+313 SVGSLTFRWHY

-396 NAKGNVVKVRATST
+396 NAKGNEVKVRATST

-423 TYFSAEVSISFQK
+423 TYFSADVSISFQK

-450 TFTTTGLTNLRVSA
+450 TFTTTGLANLRVSA
-464 SGGMAITTGPSI
+464 SGGMTITTGPSI
-476 TGYLIGFAYAENTGN
+476 TGYLIGFAYAENTGD
-491 SAKMATVTL
+491 SARKATVTL

-514 YTVLQKAAAS
+514 YTVLQKAATAS

-577 TGTGQGKLSVRYP
+577 TGIGQGELSIRYP

-596 SRSFELILK
+596 SRSFELQLK
-605 SGVSYLTK
+605 SGVSYLTR

-639 KADGSNAPSIQ
+639 NADGSNAPSIQ
-650 VTDNDNVGW
+650 VADNDNVGW

-682 MTAADGNDGSER
+682 MTAAEGNDGSER

-710 VCSVSQ
+710 VCSVTQ
-716 KAAASQEPS
+716 KAAAAQEPS

-751 TGLNATVSGGLSA
+751 TGLNAAVSGELSEAAATIESA
-764 AAASIESSSVK
+764 AVK
-775 VTFAQNTTA
+775 VTFAQNTT
-784 SERVGTVTVT
+784 SSKRVGTITVT

-809 IVQSAARAATW
+809 IEQSAARAATW

-836 FTITDKDSA
+836 FTITDKDRV
-845 GWRLTLPDWC
+845 GWRLHLPDWC

-886 VQLVSTDG
+886 VQLVSADG

-903 TQESKILPSWN
+903 TQEADTSMNFATALTLDPSE
-914 VPTTFRFDSIG
+914 
-925 QSDLSPSGLDL
+925 
-936 NITDPDNVGWTI
+936 
-948 DGPSYVGNSLVSGD
+948 
-962 PLPISGTGNKSLSL
+962 
-976 APDVNTSSER
+976 ER
-986 TFDLVLK
+986 
-993 ASTGAVIA
+993 
-1001 TCNCTQKAS
+1001 
-1010 EAENTVAMKI
+1010 
-1020 AISNADQKL
+1020 
-1029 DVADHNPEVCIN
+1029 
-1041 TNGLTITD
+1041 
-1049 GISLGTIVSM
+1049 
-1059 DSQYIY
+1059 
-1065 IDIPESNV
+1065 
-1073 AELYNKLQVDWK
+1073 
-1085 YNQFLYVHILNG
+1085 
-1097 STNPDTVYNNETSE
+1097 
-1111 HTDFYNNENFLLC
+1111 
-1124 EIAKVQANLFAKVE
+1124 
-1138 NVVTSH
+1138 
-1144 GSIILESDCIIEEYQ
+1144 
-1159 TRYHVVIK
+1159 
-1167 TDEPL
+1167 
-1172 GSYVSSQFSS
+1172 
-1182 EKFGLV
+1182 
-1188 WLMNRDNN
+1188 
-1196 TSYLPIFPYVTGVD
+1196 
-1210 VGGSVP
+1210 
-1216 KLRMD
+1216 
-1221 VYRCIPM
+1221 
-1228 PLSVFKLNNLAFVT
+1228 
-1242 DFAATEATQIGIVS
+1242 
-1256 ISEIKTGNS
+1256 
-1265 SLLKLPT
+1265 
-1272 FDLSET
+1272 
-1278 HFGTNVPGFDSSVVL
+1278 
-1293 EMQNPSVLDLS
+1293 
-1304 DRVSTDFQGDI
+1304 
-1315 IITLS
+1315 
-1320 CNDMFLDIL
+1320 

>member
-1 MEFTGSLQFADESS
+1 MEFTGSIQFADESS

-206 VIKRMRLPLKTYRF
+206 VIKRMRLPLKTYKF

-313 TVSSMTFKWHY
+313 TVGSMTFKWHY

-410 DKPNIYAEKSVNV
+410 DKPNVYAEKSVNV

-436 DSIEVEAKAGTVTN
+436 DSIGVEAKAGTVTN

-464 SGGMAITTGPSI
+464 SGGMTITTGPSI

-524 AEDPSWDLPSSYL
+524 
-537 GEYLT
+537 
-542 LNPAGGTFD
+542 
-551 INISDPARAGWRVVF
+551 
-566 DSPLTLESGSA
+566 
-577 TGTGQGKLSVRYP
+577 
-590 ANDTGS
+590 
-596 SRSFELILK
+596 
-605 SGVSYLTK
+605 
-613 CVAKQAAKAETPKA
+613 
-627 DPSWNLPSTWII
+627 
-639 KADGSNAPSIQ
+639 
-650 VTDNDNVGW
+650 
-659 RLVLPDWIQT
+659 
-669 EGGMTEGTGTFSL
+669 
-682 MTAADGNDGSER
+682 
-694 TAELRLV
+694 
-701 STDGNTTYA
+701 
-710 VCSVSQ
+710 
-716 KAAASQEPS
+716 QEPS

-751 TGLNATVSGGLSA
+751 TGLNATVSGELSEAAATIESA
-764 AAASIESSSVK
+764 AVK
-775 VTFAQNTTA
+775 VTFAQNT
-784 SERVGTVTVT
+784 SSSKRVGTITVT

-809 IVQSAARAATW
+809 IEQSAAKAATW
-820 SLPATQAFEAG
+820 DLPSSLTFEGG

-903 TQESKILPSWN
+903 TQ
-914 VPTTFRFDSIG
+914 
-925 QSDLSPSGLDL
+925 
-936 NITDPDNVGWTI
+936 
-948 DGPSYVGNSLVSGD
+948 
-962 PLPISGTGNKSLSL
+962 
-976 APDVNTSSER
+976 
-986 TFDLVLK
+986 
-993 ASTGAVIA
+993 
-1001 TCNCTQKAS
+1001 
-1010 EAENTVAMKI
+1010 
-1020 AISNADQKL
+1020 NADNSMNFAIALTL
-1029 DVADHNPEVCIN
+1029 DP
-1041 TNGLTITD
+1041 
-1049 GISLGTIVSM
+1049 
-1059 DSQYIY
+1059 
-1065 IDIPESNV
+1065 
-1073 AELYNKLQVDWK
+1073 
-1085 YNQFLYVHILNG
+1085 
-1097 STNPDTVYNNETSE
+1097 SE
-1111 HTDFYNNENFLLC
+1111 E
-1124 EIAKVQANLFAKVE
+1124 
-1138 NVVTSH
+1138 
-1144 GSIILESDCIIEEYQ
+1144 
-1159 TRYHVVIK
+1159 R
-1167 TDEPL
+1167 
-1172 GSYVSSQFSS
+1172 
-1182 EKFGLV
+1182 
-1188 WLMNRDNN
+1188 
-1196 TSYLPIFPYVTGVD
+1196 
-1210 VGGSVP
+1210 
-1216 KLRMD
+1216 
-1221 VYRCIPM
+1221 
-1228 PLSVFKLNNLAFVT
+1228 
-1242 DFAATEATQIGIVS
+1242 
-1256 ISEIKTGNS
+1256 
-1265 SLLKLPT
+1265 
-1272 FDLSET
+1272 
-1278 HFGTNVPGFDSSVVL
+1278 
-1293 EMQNPSVLDLS
+1293 
-1304 DRVSTDFQGDI
+1304 
-1315 IITLS
+1315 
-1320 CNDMFLDIL
+1320 

>member
-1 MEFTGSLQFADESS
+1 MEFTGSIQFADESS

-206 VIKRMRLPLKTYRF
+206 VIKRMRLPLKTYKF
-220 LGRRGTYE
+220 LGRRRTYE

-262 TFEQN
+262 IFEQN

-387 GNGKLTVKS
+387 EKGLLTVKGGANGS
-396 NAKGNVVKVRATST
+396 TVKIRATST

-464 SGGMAITTGPSI
+464 SGGMTITTGPSI

-514 YTVLQKAAAS
+514 YTVTQKAAAAS

-605 SGVSYLTK
+605 SGASNLTI
-613 CVAKQAAKAETPKA
+613 CVAKQAAKAETPKV

-650 VTDNDNVGW
+650 VTDNYNVGW
-659 RLVLPDWIQT
+659 KVEYPDWMGA
-669 EGGMTEGTGTFSL
+669 EGGIDSGTGSGEVSFQVDANTGAERS
-682 MTAADGNDGSER
+682 GNITLKS
-694 TAELRLV
+694 A
-701 STDGNTTYA
+701 DGNTTFA
-710 VCSVSQ
+710 VSSVEQ
-716 KAAASQEPS
+716 KAAASLEPS

-903 TQESKILPSWN
+903 TQESKILLSWDVPS
-914 VPTTFRFDSIG
+914 TFRFDSLG
-925 QSDLSPSGLDL
+925 QSESSPDGLELTL
-936 NITDPDNVGWTI
+936 NNPDNLGWTI
-948 DGPSYVGNSLVSGD
+948 DGPSYVTFTYSEDGTSKTANLPFSRGD
-962 PLPISGTGNKSLSL
+962 RNITPMYIQ
-976 APDVNTSSER
+976 PDVNGTAER
-986 TFDLVLK
+986 TFDLSLLT
-993 ASTGAVIA
+993 SSGAVIA
-1001 TCNCTQKAS
+1001 TCECTQEADNSMNFATALTLDPS
-1010 EAENTVAMKI
+1010 EE
-1020 AISNADQKL
+1020 
-1029 DVADHNPEVCIN
+1029 
-1041 TNGLTITD
+1041 
-1049 GISLGTIVSM
+1049 
-1059 DSQYIY
+1059 
-1065 IDIPESNV
+1065 
-1073 AELYNKLQVDWK
+1073 
-1085 YNQFLYVHILNG
+1085 
-1097 STNPDTVYNNETSE
+1097 
-1111 HTDFYNNENFLLC
+1111 
-1124 EIAKVQANLFAKVE
+1124 
-1138 NVVTSH
+1138 
-1144 GSIILESDCIIEEYQ
+1144 
-1159 TRYHVVIK
+1159 R
-1167 TDEPL
+1167 
-1172 GSYVSSQFSS
+1172 
-1182 EKFGLV
+1182 
-1188 WLMNRDNN
+1188 
-1196 TSYLPIFPYVTGVD
+1196 
-1210 VGGSVP
+1210 
-1216 KLRMD
+1216 
-1221 VYRCIPM
+1221 
-1228 PLSVFKLNNLAFVT
+1228 
-1242 DFAATEATQIGIVS
+1242 
-1256 ISEIKTGNS
+1256 
-1265 SLLKLPT
+1265 
-1272 FDLSET
+1272 
-1278 HFGTNVPGFDSSVVL
+1278 
-1293 EMQNPSVLDLS
+1293 
-1304 DRVSTDFQGDI
+1304 
-1315 IITLS
+1315 
-1320 CNDMFLDIL
+1320 

>member
-1 MEFTGSLQFADESS
+1 MEFTGSILFADESS
-15 WLTLTTESD
+15 WLTLNTESD

-91 VLPCRKFAYKSLA
+91 VPPCRKFAYKSLA

-206 VIKRMRLPLKTYRF
+206 VIKRTRLPLKTYKF
-220 LGRRGTYE
+220 LGRRGTHE

-250 GIEQELENDYSM
+250 GIEQELTNDYSM

-336 IDITGLGILGP
+336 INITGLGILGP

-436 DSIEVEAKAGTVTN
+436 DSIGVEAKAGTVTN

-464 SGGMAITTGPSI
+464 SGGMTITTGPSI

-514 YTVLQKAAAS
+514 Y
-524 AEDPSWDLPSSYL
+524 
-537 GEYLT
+537 
-542 LNPAGGTFD
+542 
-551 INISDPARAGWRVVF
+551 
-566 DSPLTLESGSA
+566 
-577 TGTGQGKLSVRYP
+577 
-590 ANDTGS
+590 
-596 SRSFELILK
+596 
-605 SGVSYLTK
+605 
-613 CVAKQAAKAETPKA
+613 
-627 DPSWNLPSTWII
+627 
-639 KADGSNAPSIQ
+639 
-650 VTDNDNVGW
+650 
-659 RLVLPDWIQT
+659 
-669 EGGMTEGTGTFSL
+669 
-682 MTAADGNDGSER
+682 
-694 TAELRLV
+694 
-701 STDGNTTYA
+701 
-710 VCSVSQ
+710 
-716 KAAASQEPS
+716 
-725 ITFSMNSATVK
+725 
-736 ATLTVLTN
+736 
-744 PMSYQNL
+744 
-751 TGLNATVSGGLSA
+751 
-764 AAASIESSSVK
+764 
-775 VTFAQNTTA
+775 
-784 SERVGTVTVT
+784 
-794 GTRTDGKGTYSKSFT
+794 T

-903 TQESKILPSWN
+903 TQESKILPSWD
-914 VPTTFRFDSIG
+914 VPSTFRFDSLG
-925 QSDLSPSGLDL
+925 QSESSPAGLEFTL
-936 NITDPDNVGWTI
+936 NNPGNLGWTI
-948 DGPSYVGNSLVSGD
+948 DGPSYVTFTYSEDGTSKTANLPFSRGD
-962 PLPISGTGNKSLSL
+962 RNITPMYIQ
-976 APDVNTSSER
+976 PDVNGTAER
-986 TFDLVLK
+986 TFDLSLLT
-993 ASTGAVIA
+993 SSGAVIA
-1001 TCNCTQKAS
+1001 TCECTQ
-1010 EAENTVAMKI
+1010 EADNSMNFATALT
-1020 AISNADQKL
+1020 L
-1029 DVADHNPEVCIN
+1029 DP
-1041 TNGLTITD
+1041 
-1049 GISLGTIVSM
+1049 
-1059 DSQYIY
+1059 
-1065 IDIPESNV
+1065 
-1073 AELYNKLQVDWK
+1073 
-1085 YNQFLYVHILNG
+1085 
-1097 STNPDTVYNNETSE
+1097 
-1111 HTDFYNNENFLLC
+1111 
-1124 EIAKVQANLFAKVE
+1124 
-1138 NVVTSH
+1138 
-1144 GSIILESDCIIEEYQ
+1144 SDE
-1159 TRYHVVIK
+1159 R
-1167 TDEPL
+1167 
-1172 GSYVSSQFSS
+1172 
-1182 EKFGLV
+1182 
-1188 WLMNRDNN
+1188 
-1196 TSYLPIFPYVTGVD
+1196 
-1210 VGGSVP
+1210 
-1216 KLRMD
+1216 
-1221 VYRCIPM
+1221 
-1228 PLSVFKLNNLAFVT
+1228 
-1242 DFAATEATQIGIVS
+1242 
-1256 ISEIKTGNS
+1256 
-1265 SLLKLPT
+1265 
-1272 FDLSET
+1272 
-1278 HFGTNVPGFDSSVVL
+1278 
-1293 EMQNPSVLDLS
+1293 
-1304 DRVSTDFQGDI
+1304 
-1315 IITLS
+1315 
-1320 CNDMFLDIL
+1320 

>member
-1 MEFTGSLQFADESS
+1 MEFTGSIQFADESS

-47 TPNSGIVR
+47 TPNYGIVR

-112 EKSPVHVG
+112 ERSPVYVG
-120 AEDRLWFYRMAGDVS
+120 AEERLWFYRMAGDVS

-155 TYSINLK
+155 AYSINLK

-206 VIKRMRLPLKTYRF
+206 DIKRMRLPLKTYKF

-228 YIHATGKFS
+228 YIHATGNFS

-244 QVFVNS
+244 QVFVTS
-250 GIEQELENDYSM
+250 GIEQELENDYSK

-267 SGHIDSIGM
+267 SGHIESVGM

-281 EFLAAKERY
+281 EFLAAKKRY
-290 IIEKDGSER
+290 IIEKNGEGR
-299 AIVVDEFKTSLTDR
+299 EIIVDEFKTSLTDR
-313 TVSSMTFKWHY
+313 SVGSLTFRWHY
-324 ANPNNTVIDKVD
+324 ANPNNTIIDKVD

-396 NAKGNVVKVRATST
+396 NAKGNEVKVRATST

-423 TYFSAEVSISFQK
+423 TYFSADVSISFQK

-450 TFTTTGLTNLRVSA
+450 TFTTTGLANLRVSA
-464 SGGMAITTGPSI
+464 SGGMTITTGPSI
-476 TGYLIGFAYAENTGN
+476 TGYLIGFAYAENTGD
-491 SAKMATVTL
+491 SARKATVTL

-514 YTVLQKAAAS
+514 YTVLQKAATAS

-577 TGTGQGKLSVRYP
+577 TGIGQGELSIRYP

-596 SRSFELILK
+596 SRSFELQLK
-605 SGVSYLTK
+605 SGVSYLTR

-639 KADGSNAPSIQ
+639 NADGSNAPSIQ
-650 VTDNDNVGW
+650 VADNDNVGW

-682 MTAADGNDGSER
+682 MTAAEGNDGSER

-701 STDGNTTYA
+701 STDGNATYA
-710 VCSVSQ
+710 VCSVTQ
-716 KAAASQEPS
+716 KAAAAQEPS

-751 TGLNATVSGGLSA
+751 TGLNAAVSGELSEAAATIESA
-764 AAASIESSSVK
+764 AVK
-775 VTFAQNTTA
+775 VTFAQNTT
-784 SERVGTVTVT
+784 SSKRVGTITVT

-809 IVQSAARAATW
+809 IEQSAARAATW

-836 FTITDKDSA
+836 FTITDKDRV
-845 GWRLTLPDWC
+845 GWRLHLPDWC

-886 VQLVSTDG
+886 VQLVSADG

-903 TQESKILPSWN
+903 TQEADTSMNFATALTLDPSE
-914 VPTTFRFDSIG
+914 
-925 QSDLSPSGLDL
+925 
-936 NITDPDNVGWTI
+936 
-948 DGPSYVGNSLVSGD
+948 
-962 PLPISGTGNKSLSL
+962 
-976 APDVNTSSER
+976 ER
-986 TFDLVLK
+986 
-993 ASTGAVIA
+993 
-1001 TCNCTQKAS
+1001 
-1010 EAENTVAMKI
+1010 
-1020 AISNADQKL
+1020 
-1029 DVADHNPEVCIN
+1029 
-1041 TNGLTITD
+1041 
-1049 GISLGTIVSM
+1049 
-1059 DSQYIY
+1059 
-1065 IDIPESNV
+1065 
-1073 AELYNKLQVDWK
+1073 
-1085 YNQFLYVHILNG
+1085 
-1097 STNPDTVYNNETSE
+1097 
-1111 HTDFYNNENFLLC
+1111 
-1124 EIAKVQANLFAKVE
+1124 
-1138 NVVTSH
+1138 
-1144 GSIILESDCIIEEYQ
+1144 
-1159 TRYHVVIK
+1159 
-1167 TDEPL
+1167 
-1172 GSYVSSQFSS
+1172 
-1182 EKFGLV
+1182 
-1188 WLMNRDNN
+1188 
-1196 TSYLPIFPYVTGVD
+1196 
-1210 VGGSVP
+1210 
-1216 KLRMD
+1216 
-1221 VYRCIPM
+1221 
-1228 PLSVFKLNNLAFVT
+1228 
-1242 DFAATEATQIGIVS
+1242 
-1256 ISEIKTGNS
+1256 
-1265 SLLKLPT
+1265 
-1272 FDLSET
+1272 
-1278 HFGTNVPGFDSSVVL
+1278 
-1293 EMQNPSVLDLS
+1293 
-1304 DRVSTDFQGDI
+1304 
-1315 IITLS
+1315 
-1320 CNDMFLDIL
+1320 

>member
-1 MEFTGSLQFADESS
+1 MEFTGNIQFADESS

-112 EKSPVHVG
+112 EKSPVYVG

-146 SSSNYELSP
+146 SSGNYELSP
-155 TYSINLK
+155 TYSSNLK
-162 YYDLDISADTMLAT
+162 YYDLDISTDTMLAT

-206 VIKRMRLPLKTYRF
+206 VIKRMRLPLKTYKF

-267 SGHIDSIGM
+267 SGHIDSVGM

-387 GNGKLTVKS
+387 GNGMLTVKS
-396 NAKGNVVKVRATST
+396 NAKGSEVKVRATST

-464 SGGMAITTGPSI
+464 SGGMTITTGPSI

-514 YTVLQKAAAS
+514 YTVTQKAAAAS

-605 SGVSYLTK
+605 SGASNLTI

-659 RLVLPDWIQT
+659 KVEYPDWMGAK
-669 EGGMTEGTGTFSL
+669 GGIDSGTGSGEVSFQVDANTG
-682 MTAADGNDGSER
+682 AEREGNITLKSAG
-694 TAELRLV
+694 
-701 STDGNTTYA
+701 GNTTYA

-903 TQESKILPSWN
+903 TQESKILLSWDVPS
-914 VPTTFRFDSIG
+914 TFRFDSLG
-925 QSDLSPSGLDL
+925 QSESSPAGLEFTL
-936 NITDPDNVGWTI
+936 NNPDNLGWTI
-948 DGPSYVGNSLVSGD
+948 DGPSYVTFTYSEDGTSKTANLPFSRGD
-962 PLPISGTGNKSLSL
+962 RNITPMYIQ
-976 APDVNTSSER
+976 PDVNGTAER
-986 TFDLVLK
+986 TFDLSLLT
-993 ASTGAVIA
+993 SSGAVIA
-1001 TCNCTQKAS
+1001 TCECTQEADNSMNFAIALTLDPS
-1010 EAENTVAMKI
+1010 EE
-1020 AISNADQKL
+1020 
-1029 DVADHNPEVCIN
+1029 
-1041 TNGLTITD
+1041 
-1049 GISLGTIVSM
+1049 
-1059 DSQYIY
+1059 
-1065 IDIPESNV
+1065 
-1073 AELYNKLQVDWK
+1073 
-1085 YNQFLYVHILNG
+1085 
-1097 STNPDTVYNNETSE
+1097 
-1111 HTDFYNNENFLLC
+1111 
-1124 EIAKVQANLFAKVE
+1124 
-1138 NVVTSH
+1138 
-1144 GSIILESDCIIEEYQ
+1144 
-1159 TRYHVVIK
+1159 R
-1167 TDEPL
+1167 
-1172 GSYVSSQFSS
+1172 
-1182 EKFGLV
+1182 
-1188 WLMNRDNN
+1188 
-1196 TSYLPIFPYVTGVD
+1196 
-1210 VGGSVP
+1210 
-1216 KLRMD
+1216 
-1221 VYRCIPM
+1221 
-1228 PLSVFKLNNLAFVT
+1228 
-1242 DFAATEATQIGIVS
+1242 
-1256 ISEIKTGNS
+1256 
-1265 SLLKLPT
+1265 
-1272 FDLSET
+1272 
-1278 HFGTNVPGFDSSVVL
+1278 
-1293 EMQNPSVLDLS
+1293 
-1304 DRVSTDFQGDI
+1304 
-1315 IITLS
+1315 
-1320 CNDMFLDIL
+1320 

>member
-1 MEFTGSLQFADESS
+1 MEFTGSIQFADESS

-206 VIKRMRLPLKTYRF
+206 VIKRMRLPLKTYKF

-267 SGHIDSIGM
+267 SGHIDSVGM

-410 DKPNIYAEKSVNV
+410 DKPSVYAEKSVNV

-436 DSIEVEAKAGTVTN
+436 DSIGVEAKAGTVTN

-464 SGGMAITTGPSI
+464 SGGMTITTGPSI

-514 YTVLQKAAAS
+514 YTVTQKAAAAS

-596 SRSFELILK
+596 SRSFELLLK
-605 SGVSYLTK
+605 SGGSYLTG

-627 DPSWNLPSTWII
+627 DPSWNLPTTWTIN
-639 KADGSNAPSIQ
+639 ADGSNDPFIQ

-659 RLVLPDWIQT
+659 KVEYPDWMEA
-669 EGGMTEGTGTFSL
+669 EGGIDSGTGSGAVSFRIVANTG
-682 MTAADGNDGSER
+682 AEREGNITLKSAG
-694 TAELRLV
+694 
-701 STDGNTTYA
+701 GNTTYA

-903 TQESKILPSWN
+903 TQESEILLSWDVPS
-914 VPTTFRFDSIG
+914 TFRFDSLG
-925 QSDLSPSGLDL
+925 QSESSPAGLEFTL
-936 NITDPDNVGWTI
+936 NNPDNLGWTI
-948 DGPSYVGNSLVSGD
+948 DGPSYVTFTYSEDGTSKTANLPFSRGD
-962 PLPISGTGNKSLSL
+962 RNITPMYIQ
-976 APDVNTSSER
+976 PDVNGTAER
-986 TFDLVLK
+986 TFDLSLLT
-993 ASTGAVIA
+993 SSGAVIA
-1001 TCNCTQKAS
+1001 TCECTQEADNSMNFATALTLDPS
-1010 EAENTVAMKI
+1010 EE
-1020 AISNADQKL
+1020 
-1029 DVADHNPEVCIN
+1029 
-1041 TNGLTITD
+1041 
-1049 GISLGTIVSM
+1049 
-1059 DSQYIY
+1059 
-1065 IDIPESNV
+1065 
-1073 AELYNKLQVDWK
+1073 
-1085 YNQFLYVHILNG
+1085 
-1097 STNPDTVYNNETSE
+1097 
-1111 HTDFYNNENFLLC
+1111 
-1124 EIAKVQANLFAKVE
+1124 
-1138 NVVTSH
+1138 
-1144 GSIILESDCIIEEYQ
+1144 
-1159 TRYHVVIK
+1159 R
-1167 TDEPL
+1167 
-1172 GSYVSSQFSS
+1172 
-1182 EKFGLV
+1182 
-1188 WLMNRDNN
+1188 
-1196 TSYLPIFPYVTGVD
+1196 
-1210 VGGSVP
+1210 
-1216 KLRMD
+1216 
-1221 VYRCIPM
+1221 
-1228 PLSVFKLNNLAFVT
+1228 
-1242 DFAATEATQIGIVS
+1242 
-1256 ISEIKTGNS
+1256 
-1265 SLLKLPT
+1265 
-1272 FDLSET
+1272 
-1278 HFGTNVPGFDSSVVL
+1278 
-1293 EMQNPSVLDLS
+1293 
-1304 DRVSTDFQGDI
+1304 
-1315 IITLS
+1315 
-1320 CNDMFLDIL
+1320 

>member
-1 MEFTGSLQFADESS
+1 MEFTGSIQFADESS

-206 VIKRMRLPLKTYRF
+206 VIKRMRLPLKTYKF

-262 TFEQN
+262 IFEQN

-387 GNGKLTVKS
+387 EKGLLTVKGGANGS
-396 NAKGNVVKVRATST
+396 TVKIRATST

-464 SGGMAITTGPSI
+464 SGGMTITTGPSI

-514 YTVLQKAAAS
+514 YTVTQKAAAAS

-605 SGVSYLTK
+605 SGASNLTI
-613 CVAKQAAKAETPKA
+613 CVAKQAAKAETPKV

-650 VTDNDNVGW
+650 VTDNYNVGW
-659 RLVLPDWIQT
+659 KVEYPDWMGA
-669 EGGMTEGTGTFSL
+669 EGGIDSGTGSGEVSFQVDANTG
-682 MTAADGNDGSER
+682 AEREGNITLKS
-694 TAELRLV
+694 A
-701 STDGNTTYA
+701 DGNTTFA
-710 VCSVSQ
+710 VSSVEQ
-716 KAAASQEPS
+716 KAAASLEPS

-903 TQESKILPSWN
+903 TQESKILLSWDVPS
-914 VPTTFRFDSIG
+914 TFRFDSLG
-925 QSDLSPSGLDL
+925 QSESSPAGLEFTL
-936 NITDPDNVGWTI
+936 NNPDNLGWTI
-948 DGPSYVGNSLVSGD
+948 DGPSYVTFTYSEDGTSKTANLPFSRGD
-962 PLPISGTGNKSLSL
+962 RNITPMYIQ
-976 APDVNTSSER
+976 PDVNGTAER
-986 TFDLVLK
+986 TFDLSLLT
-993 ASTGAVIA
+993 SSGAVIA
-1001 TCNCTQKAS
+1001 TCECTQEADNSMNFATALTLDPS
-1010 EAENTVAMKI
+1010 EE
-1020 AISNADQKL
+1020 
-1029 DVADHNPEVCIN
+1029 
-1041 TNGLTITD
+1041 
-1049 GISLGTIVSM
+1049 
-1059 DSQYIY
+1059 
-1065 IDIPESNV
+1065 
-1073 AELYNKLQVDWK
+1073 
-1085 YNQFLYVHILNG
+1085 
-1097 STNPDTVYNNETSE
+1097 
-1111 HTDFYNNENFLLC
+1111 
-1124 EIAKVQANLFAKVE
+1124 
-1138 NVVTSH
+1138 
-1144 GSIILESDCIIEEYQ
+1144 
-1159 TRYHVVIK
+1159 R
-1167 TDEPL
+1167 
-1172 GSYVSSQFSS
+1172 
-1182 EKFGLV
+1182 
-1188 WLMNRDNN
+1188 
-1196 TSYLPIFPYVTGVD
+1196 
-1210 VGGSVP
+1210 
-1216 KLRMD
+1216 
-1221 VYRCIPM
+1221 
-1228 PLSVFKLNNLAFVT
+1228 
-1242 DFAATEATQIGIVS
+1242 
-1256 ISEIKTGNS
+1256 
-1265 SLLKLPT
+1265 
-1272 FDLSET
+1272 
-1278 HFGTNVPGFDSSVVL
+1278 
-1293 EMQNPSVLDLS
+1293 
-1304 DRVSTDFQGDI
+1304 
-1315 IITLS
+1315 
-1320 CNDMFLDIL
+1320 

>member
-1 MEFTGSLQFADESS
+1 MEFTGSIQFADESS

-47 TPNSGIVR
+47 TPNYGIVR

-155 TYSINLK
+155 AYSINLK

-206 VIKRMRLPLKTYRF
+206 DIKRMRLPLKTYKF

-228 YIHATGKFS
+228 YIHATGNFS

-244 QVFVNS
+244 QVFVTS
-250 GIEQELENDYSM
+250 GIEQELENDYSK

-267 SGHIDSIGM
+267 SGHIESVGM

-281 EFLAAKERY
+281 EFLAAKKRY
-290 IIEKDGSER
+290 IIEKDGEGR
-299 AIVVDEFKTSLTDR
+299 EIIVDEFKTSLTDR
-313 TVSSMTFKWHY
+313 SVGSLTFRWHY
-324 ANPNNTVIDKVD
+324 ANPNNTIIDKVD

-396 NAKGNVVKVRATST
+396 NAKGNEVKVRATST

-423 TYFSAEVSISFQK
+423 TYFSADVSISFQK

-450 TFTTTGLTNLRVSA
+450 TFTTTGLANLRVSA
-464 SGGMAITTGPSI
+464 SGGMTITTGPSI
-476 TGYLIGFAYAENTGN
+476 TGYLIGFAYAENTGD
-491 SAKMATVTL
+491 SARKATVTL

-514 YTVLQKAAAS
+514 YTVLQKAATAS

-577 TGTGQGKLSVRYP
+577 TGIGQGELSIRYP

-596 SRSFELILK
+596 SRSFELQLK
-605 SGVSYLTK
+605 SGVSYLTR

-639 KADGSNAPSIQ
+639 NADGSNAPSIQ
-650 VTDNDNVGW
+650 VADNDNVGW

-682 MTAADGNDGSER
+682 MTAAEGNDGSER

-710 VCSVSQ
+710 VCSVTQ
-716 KAAASQEPS
+716 KAAAAQEPS

-751 TGLNATVSGGLSA
+751 TGLNAAVSGELSEAAATIESA
-764 AAASIESSSVK
+764 AVK
-775 VTFAQNTTA
+775 VTFAQNTT
-784 SERVGTVTVT
+784 SSKRVGTITVT

-809 IVQSAARAATW
+809 IEQSAARAATW

-836 FTITDKDSA
+836 FTITDKDRV
-845 GWRLTLPDWC
+845 GWRLHLPDWC

-886 VQLVSTDG
+886 VQLVSADG

-903 TQESKILPSWN
+903 TQEADTSMNFATALTLDPSE
-914 VPTTFRFDSIG
+914 
-925 QSDLSPSGLDL
+925 
-936 NITDPDNVGWTI
+936 
-948 DGPSYVGNSLVSGD
+948 
-962 PLPISGTGNKSLSL
+962 
-976 APDVNTSSER
+976 ER
-986 TFDLVLK
+986 
-993 ASTGAVIA
+993 
-1001 TCNCTQKAS
+1001 
-1010 EAENTVAMKI
+1010 
-1020 AISNADQKL
+1020 
-1029 DVADHNPEVCIN
+1029 
-1041 TNGLTITD
+1041 
-1049 GISLGTIVSM
+1049 
-1059 DSQYIY
+1059 
-1065 IDIPESNV
+1065 
-1073 AELYNKLQVDWK
+1073 
-1085 YNQFLYVHILNG
+1085 
-1097 STNPDTVYNNETSE
+1097 
-1111 HTDFYNNENFLLC
+1111 
-1124 EIAKVQANLFAKVE
+1124 
-1138 NVVTSH
+1138 
-1144 GSIILESDCIIEEYQ
+1144 
-1159 TRYHVVIK
+1159 
-1167 TDEPL
+1167 
-1172 GSYVSSQFSS
+1172 
-1182 EKFGLV
+1182 
-1188 WLMNRDNN
+1188 
-1196 TSYLPIFPYVTGVD
+1196 
-1210 VGGSVP
+1210 
-1216 KLRMD
+1216 
-1221 VYRCIPM
+1221 
-1228 PLSVFKLNNLAFVT
+1228 
-1242 DFAATEATQIGIVS
+1242 
-1256 ISEIKTGNS
+1256 
-1265 SLLKLPT
+1265 
-1272 FDLSET
+1272 
-1278 HFGTNVPGFDSSVVL
+1278 
-1293 EMQNPSVLDLS
+1293 
-1304 DRVSTDFQGDI
+1304 
-1315 IITLS
+1315 
-1320 CNDMFLDIL
+1320 

>member
-1 MEFTGSLQFADESS
+1 MEFTGNIQFADESS

-112 EKSPVHVG
+112 EKSPVYVG

-146 SSSNYELSP
+146 SSGNYELSP

-206 VIKRMRLPLKTYRF
+206 DIKRMRLPLKTYRF

-228 YIHATGKFS
+228 YIHATGNFS
-237 RSIESET
+237 RSIEAET
-244 QVFVNS
+244 RVFVTS
-250 GIEQELENDYSM
+250 GIEQELENDYSK

-267 SGHIDSIGM
+267 SGLIESVGM

-281 EFLAAKERY
+281 DFLAAKKRH
-290 IIEKDGSER
+290 IIEKNGFER
-299 AIVVDEFKTSLTDR
+299 EIIVDEFKTSLTDR
-313 TVSSMTFKWHY
+313 SVGSMTFKWHY

-396 NAKGNVVKVRATST
+396 NAKGNEVKVRATST

-464 SGGMAITTGPSI
+464 SGGMTITTGPSI

-524 AEDPSWDLPSSYL
+524 AEDPSWDLPSSYF

-596 SRSFELILK
+596 SRSFELLLK
-605 SGVSYLTK
+605 SGESYLSR
-613 CVAKQAAKAETPKA
+613 CVAKQAAKAETPKV

-639 KADGSNAPSIQ
+639 NADGSNAPSIQ

-659 RLVLPDWIQT
+659 KVEYPDWMGA
-669 EGGMTEGTGTFSL
+669 EGGIDSGTGSGEVSFQVDANTG
-682 MTAADGNDGSER
+682 AEREGNITLKS
-694 TAELRLV
+694 A
-701 STDGNTTYA
+701 DGNTTFA
-710 VCSVSQ
+710 VSSVEQ

-751 TGLNATVSGGLSA
+751 TGLNATVSGELSEAAATIESA
-764 AAASIESSSVK
+764 AVK
-775 VTFAQNTTA
+775 VTFAQNTT
-784 SERVGTVTVT
+784 SSKRVGTITVT

-809 IVQSAARAATW
+809 IEQSAAKAAATW
-820 SLPATQAFEAG
+820 DLPATLAFEG
-831 GDGAI
+831 GGEDAVA
-836 FTITDKDSA
+836 FNITDSNNV

-855 LVSDGI
+855 FVSDGI

-867 RDTDLVARAND
+867 RETDLVARAND
-878 TGSSRTGT
+878 TGSARIGT

-894 NTVYATCTV
+894 NTVFAICQV
-903 TQESKILPSWN
+903 TQEGD
-914 VPTTFRFDSIG
+914 TTIG
-925 QSDLSPSGLDL
+925 QG
-936 NITDPDNVGWTI
+936 
-948 DGPSYVGNSLVSGD
+948 
-962 PLPISGTGNKSLSL
+962 
-976 APDVNTSSER
+976 
-986 TFDLVLK
+986 
-993 ASTGAVIA
+993 
-1001 TCNCTQKAS
+1001 
-1010 EAENTVAMKI
+1010 
-1020 AISNADQKL
+1020 
-1029 DVADHNPEVCIN
+1029 
-1041 TNGLTITD
+1041 
-1049 GISLGTIVSM
+1049 
-1059 DSQYIY
+1059 
-1065 IDIPESNV
+1065 
-1073 AELYNKLQVDWK
+1073 
-1085 YNQFLYVHILNG
+1085 
-1097 STNPDTVYNNETSE
+1097 
-1111 HTDFYNNENFLLC
+1111 
-1124 EIAKVQANLFAKVE
+1124 
-1138 NVVTSH
+1138 
-1144 GSIILESDCIIEEYQ
+1144 
-1159 TRYHVVIK
+1159 
-1167 TDEPL
+1167 
-1172 GSYVSSQFSS
+1172 
-1182 EKFGLV
+1182 
-1188 WLMNRDNN
+1188 
-1196 TSYLPIFPYVTGVD
+1196 
-1210 VGGSVP
+1210 
-1216 KLRMD
+1216 
-1221 VYRCIPM
+1221 
-1228 PLSVFKLNNLAFVT
+1228 
-1242 DFAATEATQIGIVS
+1242 
-1256 ISEIKTGNS
+1256 
-1265 SLLKLPT
+1265 
-1272 FDLSET
+1272 
-1278 HFGTNVPGFDSSVVL
+1278 
-1293 EMQNPSVLDLS
+1293 
-1304 DRVSTDFQGDI
+1304 
-1315 IITLS
+1315 
-1320 CNDMFLDIL
+1320 

>member
-1 MEFTGSLQFADESS
+1 MEFTGSIQFADESS

-206 VIKRMRLPLKTYRF
+206 VIKRMRLPLKTYKF

-267 SGHIDSIGM
+267 SGHIDSVGM

-410 DKPNIYAEKSVNV
+410 DKPNVYAEKSVNV
-423 TYFSAEVSISFQK
+423 TYFSAEVSISFRK

-464 SGGMAITTGPSI
+464 SGGMTITTGPSI

-514 YTVLQKAAAS
+514 YTVTQKAAAAS

-605 SGVSYLTK
+605 SGASNLTI
-613 CVAKQAAKAETPKA
+613 CVAKQAAKAETPKVN
-627 DPSWNLPSTWII
+627 PSWNLPSTWII

-659 RLVLPDWIQT
+659 KVEYPDWMGA
-669 EGGMTEGTGTFSL
+669 EGGIDSGTGSGEVSFQVDANTG
-682 MTAADGNDGSER
+682 AEREGNITLKS
-694 TAELRLV
+694 A
-701 STDGNTTYA
+701 DGNTTFA
-710 VCSVSQ
+710 VSSVEQ
-716 KAAASQEPS
+716 KAAASLEPS

-861 TEGSGD
+861 TEGFGD

-903 TQESKILPSWN
+903 TQESKILLSWDVPS
-914 VPTTFRFDSIG
+914 TFRFDSLG
-925 QSDLSPSGLDL
+925 QSESSPAGLEFTL
-936 NITDPDNVGWTI
+936 NNPDNLGWTI
-948 DGPSYVGNSLVSGD
+948 DGPSYVTFTYSEDGTSKTANLPFSRGD
-962 PLPISGTGNKSLSL
+962 RNITPMYIQ
-976 APDVNTSSER
+976 PDVNGTAER
-986 TFDLVLK
+986 TFDLSLLT
-993 ASTGAVIA
+993 SSGAVIA
-1001 TCNCTQKAS
+1001 TCECTQEADNSMNFATALTLDPS
-1010 EAENTVAMKI
+1010 EE
-1020 AISNADQKL
+1020 
-1029 DVADHNPEVCIN
+1029 
-1041 TNGLTITD
+1041 
-1049 GISLGTIVSM
+1049 
-1059 DSQYIY
+1059 
-1065 IDIPESNV
+1065 
-1073 AELYNKLQVDWK
+1073 
-1085 YNQFLYVHILNG
+1085 
-1097 STNPDTVYNNETSE
+1097 
-1111 HTDFYNNENFLLC
+1111 
-1124 EIAKVQANLFAKVE
+1124 
-1138 NVVTSH
+1138 
-1144 GSIILESDCIIEEYQ
+1144 
-1159 TRYHVVIK
+1159 R
-1167 TDEPL
+1167 
-1172 GSYVSSQFSS
+1172 
-1182 EKFGLV
+1182 
-1188 WLMNRDNN
+1188 
-1196 TSYLPIFPYVTGVD
+1196 
-1210 VGGSVP
+1210 
-1216 KLRMD
+1216 
-1221 VYRCIPM
+1221 
-1228 PLSVFKLNNLAFVT
+1228 
-1242 DFAATEATQIGIVS
+1242 
-1256 ISEIKTGNS
+1256 
-1265 SLLKLPT
+1265 
-1272 FDLSET
+1272 
-1278 HFGTNVPGFDSSVVL
+1278 
-1293 EMQNPSVLDLS
+1293 
-1304 DRVSTDFQGDI
+1304 
-1315 IITLS
+1315 
-1320 CNDMFLDIL
+1320 

>member
-1 MEFTGSLQFADESS
+1 MEFTGSILFADESS

-24 DTVTISVRLN
+24 DTVTITVKFGSRILAS
-34 TFVPNQEVMSFEV
+34 QEVLSFDV
-47 TPNSGIVR
+47 APNSGIVR
-55 LPAGEILRV
+55 LPAGEILGA
-64 LKGNGVGM
+64 LMGNGIGM
-72 ITGVFAATQ
+72 VTGSFTATQ
-81 GTSSCSYSFS
+81 GSSSCSYSFS

-112 EKSPVHVG
+112 VKSPAYEG
-120 AEDRLWFYRMAGDVS
+120 AEDRLYYYRTSGDVS
-135 TYVRFNYLAGG
+135 TYVRFDYLDGG
-146 SSSNYELSP
+146 SSTSYKLSP
-155 TYSINLK
+155 TYYVSTK
-162 YYDLDISADTMLAT
+162 YYDLDISTGTMLST
-176 ASAKG
+176 AASKG
-181 LDVSNIVSYDVWIEC
+181 LDTSKITGFKIWIEY
-196 SGSKSTVYSF
+196 SGSKSETYSF
-206 VIKRMRLPLKTYRF
+206 EIRRTRLPLKTYKF

-423 TYFSAEVSISFQK
+423 TYFSAEVSISFRK

-596 SRSFELILK
+596 SRSFELLLK

-682 MTAADGNDGSER
+682 MTAADGNVGSER

-903 TQESKILPSWN
+903 TQESKILLSWDVPS
-914 VPTTFRFDSIG
+914 TFRFDSLG
-925 QSDLSPSGLDL
+925 QSESSPAGVEFTL
-936 NITDPDNVGWTI
+936 NNPDNLGWTI
-948 DGPSYVGNSLVSGD
+948 DGPSYVTFTYSEDGTSKTANLPFSRGD
-962 PLPISGTGNKSLSL
+962 RNITPMYIQ
-976 APDVNTSSER
+976 PDVNGTAER
-986 TFDLVLK
+986 TFVL
-993 ASTGAVIA
+993 SLLTSSGAVIA
-1001 TCNCTQKAS
+1001 TCECTQEADNSMNFATALTLDPS
-1010 EAENTVAMKI
+1010 EE
-1020 AISNADQKL
+1020 
-1029 DVADHNPEVCIN
+1029 
-1041 TNGLTITD
+1041 
-1049 GISLGTIVSM
+1049 
-1059 DSQYIY
+1059 
-1065 IDIPESNV
+1065 
-1073 AELYNKLQVDWK
+1073 
-1085 YNQFLYVHILNG
+1085 
-1097 STNPDTVYNNETSE
+1097 
-1111 HTDFYNNENFLLC
+1111 
-1124 EIAKVQANLFAKVE
+1124 
-1138 NVVTSH
+1138 
-1144 GSIILESDCIIEEYQ
+1144 
-1159 TRYHVVIK
+1159 R
-1167 TDEPL
+1167 
-1172 GSYVSSQFSS
+1172 
-1182 EKFGLV
+1182 
-1188 WLMNRDNN
+1188 
-1196 TSYLPIFPYVTGVD
+1196 
-1210 VGGSVP
+1210 
-1216 KLRMD
+1216 
-1221 VYRCIPM
+1221 
-1228 PLSVFKLNNLAFVT
+1228 
-1242 DFAATEATQIGIVS
+1242 
-1256 ISEIKTGNS
+1256 
-1265 SLLKLPT
+1265 
-1272 FDLSET
+1272 
-1278 HFGTNVPGFDSSVVL
+1278 
-1293 EMQNPSVLDLS
+1293 
-1304 DRVSTDFQGDI
+1304 
-1315 IITLS
+1315 
-1320 CNDMFLDIL
+1320 